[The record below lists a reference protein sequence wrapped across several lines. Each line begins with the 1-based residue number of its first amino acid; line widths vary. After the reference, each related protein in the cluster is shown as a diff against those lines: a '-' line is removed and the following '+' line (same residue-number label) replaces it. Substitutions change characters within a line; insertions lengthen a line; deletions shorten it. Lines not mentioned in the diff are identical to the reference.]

1 MKLKKLF
8 AGIVAVAMMATMAIP
23 GFAATGG
30 ETEAPSTDSPAITVS
45 GKEFTI
51 GKTYTVTGDGIAPD
65 EEFELTQTKAS
76 ASKTSITDFTTNTAY
91 DLTIGKAKHT
101 NNASGAVTTGF
112 EVTLPSYG
120 NHPGIYTY
128 TLKEKSNGTAGV
140 TYDPNEYT
148 LTVYATQA
156 ASENDMTSANSLNYS
171 VRLDVKGAA
180 KGSDNYKLTGLSNTY
195 TSNTIKVTKKVKGNL
210 ADRDKTFSF
219 KATFSGTEKMKGS
232 IIADG
237 EAITL
242 TNNEYKFNLKH
253 GQSIEFTNVPTGVTA
268 IVSELNADGR
278 AVAAG
283 ELNDTYTV
291 TYDTVAKDNNVEVT
305 VTNDSNEHV
314 DTGVILDNAPY
325 IALLTIVAA
334 GAVVMILK
342 KRRNYED

>member
-8 AGIVAVAMMATMAIP
+8 AGIVAVAMMATMGATSVFATEKVVGDDKIP
-23 GFAATGG
+23 VDG
-30 ETEAPSTDSPAITVS
+30 S
-45 GKEFTI
+45 KFTI
-51 GKTYTVTGDGIAPD
+51 TKTYNVTGIAPD
-65 EEFELTQTKAS
+65 EEFELTQSKAS
-76 ASKTSITDFTTNTAY
+76 ASKTSITDFTTNTNY
-91 DLTIGKAKHT
+91 DLVIGKAKHT

-112 EVTLPSYG
+112 EVTLPNYG

-128 TLKEKSNGTAGV
+128 TLKEKDNGIAGV

-148 LTVYATQA
+148 LTVYAVQKD
-156 ASENDMTSANSLNYS
+156 ASENGTANELQFK
-171 VRLDVKGAA
+171 VRLDVKGATE
-180 KGSDNYKLTGLSNTY
+180 GSDSYKLTGLTNTY

-210 ADRDKTFSF
+210 ADRDKTFAF
-219 KATFSGTEKMKGS
+219 KATFSGTENMKGK
-232 IIADG
+232 IMVDN

-242 TNNEYKFNLKH
+242 TDNEYKFNLKH

-268 IVSELNADGR
+268 IVSELNAAGD
-278 AVAAG
+278 AV
-283 ELNDTYTV
+283 ENNTLNDTYTV
-291 TYDTVAKDNNVEVT
+291 RYDSKTKENGNVEWT

>member
-23 GFAATGG
+23 VFATMPD
-30 ETEAPSTDSPAITVS
+30 PSKIPVD
-45 GKEFTI
+45 GRNFTI
-51 GKTYTVTGDGIAPD
+51 TKTYNVTGTAPD
-65 EEFELTQTKAS
+65 EDFELIQTKAS
-76 ASKTSITDFTTNTAY
+76 ASKTSITDFTTNAAY
-91 DLTIGKAKHT
+91 DLTIGKASHT
-101 NNASGAVTTGF
+101 NGASGAVTTGF
-112 EVTLPSYG
+112 DVTLPNYG

-128 TLKEKSNGTAGV
+128 TLKEKNNGTAGV

-148 LTVYATQA
+148 LTVYAIQA
-156 ASENDMTSANSLNYS
+156 MAEDDLTAVNDLTYR
-171 VRLDVKGAA
+171 VRLDVKGATE
-180 KGSDNYKLTGLSNTY
+180 GSDNYKLTGLTNTY
-195 TSNTIKVTKKVKGNL
+195 TSGTIKVTKKVKGNL

-219 KATFSGTEKMKGS
+219 KATFSGTENMKGS
-232 IIADG
+232 IMVNNAPIS
-237 EAITL
+237 L
-242 TNNEYKFNLKH
+242 TNNEYPFNLKH

-283 ELNDTYTV
+283 GLNDTYTV

-334 GAVVMILK
+334 GAVVMIMK

>member
-8 AGIVAVAMMATMAIP
+8 AGIVAVAMMATMGATSVFAEQIVVDDKIP
-23 GFAATGG
+23 VDG
-30 ETEAPSTDSPAITVS
+30 SN
-45 GKEFTI
+45 FTI
-51 GKTYTVTGDGIAPD
+51 TKTYNVTGTAPD

-76 ASKTSITDFTTNTAY
+76 ASKTSITDFTTNAAY

-101 NNASGAVTTGF
+101 NGASGAATTGF
-112 EVTLPSYG
+112 EVTLPNYG

-128 TLKEKSNGTAGV
+128 TLKEKNNGTAGV

-148 LTVYATQA
+148 LTVYAVQKD
-156 ASENDMTSANSLNYS
+156 ASENGTANDLQFK

-180 KGSDNYKLTGLSNTY
+180 EGTDNYKLTGLTNTY
-195 TSNTIKVTKKVKGNL
+195 TSGTIKVTKKVKGNL

-232 IIADG
+232 IMADG